1 MLLNFYTIGPSD
13 PLHTSPSYFKIFLV
27 PPTYLS
33 ICPCFRTTQSYAT
46 NELFAS
52 FFLKFKSSL
61 LVNGDLLLLNV
72 RILEMFYI
80 FQSLGASEKFRKATV
95 SFVILILDFHRE

>member
-13 PLHTSPSYFKIFLV
+13 PLHIFPAPHFKIFLV
-27 PPTYLS
+27 PPTYLP
-33 ICPCFRTTQSYAT
+33 ICPCFRTAQSYAT
-46 NELFAS
+46 NEPFAS

-61 LVNGDLLLLNV
+61 LVNGDVLLLNV
-72 RILEMFYI
+72 RILEMFYS

-95 SFVILILDFHRE
+95 SFVIS